1 MKLGYAR
8 VSTPSQDLAGQR
20 ARLQAAGAAR
30 LFEDVASGRAS
41 GRAGARRSSGGA
53 VERPGL
59 EALLAQLR
67 EGDVVCVVRLDRLG
81 RSLGEL
87 LALVER
93 VRAAGA
99 ALESLEERIDTGSAA
114 GALVLHVFAALA
126 EFERSLIAER
136 TRDGIAAA
144 RARGRRPGRPP
155 ADAETLRAALTLVA
169 AGESPTRAARQAG
182 IGRSTLYRA
191 LKAGQGA

>member
-41 GRAGARRSSGGA
+41 GRAGGRRSSGGA

-155 ADAETLRAALTLVA
+155 ADAEALRAALTLVA